1 MVKLNITMDRVL
13 LPHGANVP
21 LRSRRWRAQQ
31 MLREG
36 RGFRQNRGWAGLGWK
51 GSREILLCFGGQ
63 FALPYT
69 ELEKLGVLRFPKRAS
84 GTFLLSD
91 AKV

>member
-1 MVKLNITMDRVL
+1 MELTCRCARGGGGL
-13 LPHGANVP
+13 
-21 LRSRRWRAQQ
+21 SRCSGRA
-31 MLREG
+31 EASG
-36 RGFRQNRGWAGLGWK
+36 RTVAGLGWK
-51 GSREILLCFGGQ
+51 GSREILPCFGGQ

-84 GTFLLSD
+84 GSFLLSD

>member
-21 LRSRRWRAQQ
+21 LHSRRWRAQQ

-51 GSREILLCFGGQ
+51 GSREIPLWFRGQ

-69 ELEKLGVLRFPKRAS
+69 ELEKPGALRFPKRAS